1 MSGLFDSLTSASH
14 ALDAQ
19 RMGLDVV
26 GQNLAN
32 VNTPGYARRRLILG
46 EVPPTDPS
54 NAGRGVEV
62 LQVQAQRDIFIE
74 NRLRNEQQGAS
85 FTDAQLQNLS
95 SLQAGI
101 GLPGQGLDASLAG
114 LFDSFSALATDVT
127 SVPARDAVVAQGK
140 NVAQSFN
147 TLAQRIQNAQLD
159 ADGNIRA
166 SVAEINDLAKQVA
179 QLNGRITSANGSDVE
194 ALRDQRN
201 VALSRLSELAG
212 VTVTESSTGAV
223 TVSVGPGNPLVV
235 ETDTFTLDMSPTTPS
250 AMGRLSIGGVDIT
263 NQFNQWQIGGLLQVR
278 DTILPGYMNKL
289 DQMAYDIATQVNAV
303 HSAGF
308 DAAGNPAGD
317 FFVQPGAVAGAA
329 AAMAVDPG
337 VAANSQ
343 LVAGSLTGAAGDN
356 QTATAL
362 AALRN
367 QRVMSGGTATPS
379 DAWGQ
384 FVYTVGADISSAQSQ
399 SDTHDQVVL
408 QLQKLRDSASGVSM
422 DEEAAWL
429 MKYQRAYEASARYFT
444 TVNSAIDTL
453 MAMVS
458 SVTG

>member
-1 MSGLFDSLTSASH
+1 MSGWFDSLSSAAN

-32 VNTPGYARRRLILG
+32 VNTPGYARRRLILA

-101 GLPGQGLDASLAG
+101 GLPGQGLDASLSG

-166 SVAEINDLAKQVA
+166 SVAEINTLAQQVA

-194 ALRDQRN
+194 ALIDQRN
-201 VALSRLSELAG
+201 VALS
-212 VTVTESSTGAV
+212 
-223 TVSVGPGNPLVV
+223 
-235 ETDTFTLDMSPTTPS
+235 
-250 AMGRLSIGGVDIT
+250 
-263 NQFNQWQIGGLLQVR
+263 
-278 DTILPGYMNKL
+278 
-289 DQMAYDIATQVNAV
+289 
-303 HSAGF
+303 
-308 DAAGNPAGD
+308 
-317 FFVQPGAVAGAA
+317 
-329 AAMAVDPG
+329 
-337 VAANSQ
+337 
-343 LVAGSLTGAAGDN
+343 
-356 QTATAL
+356 
-362 AALRN
+362 
-367 QRVMSGGTATPS
+367 
-379 DAWGQ
+379 
-384 FVYTVGADISSAQSQ
+384 
-399 SDTHDQVVL
+399 
-408 QLQKLRDSASGVSM
+408 
-422 DEEAAWL
+422 
-429 MKYQRAYEASARYFT
+429 
-444 TVNSAIDTL
+444 
-453 MAMVS
+453 
-458 SVTG
+458 